1 MSGCVISRTPIAVDC
16 WKRRNSQAKLF
27 FLSHMHSDHTVGL
40 NSSWNHTIY
49 CSEITKALA
58 IEKFNIAPSLMVAI
72 PIGQST
78 ILDLDEIGVEK
89 LTVTLIDANHCP
101 GAVMFLFQGYFGQVL
116 CTGDFR
122 YVDGML
128 DVVAPLKAN
137 PTINTLYLDNT
148 YCKLNC
154 EFPPKADAI
163 LMILNILQEHG
174 DKKIV
179 FGLDTLGK
187 EDLLFKV
194 AMVLEVPIV
203 VDEYRLKT
211 TKLLGYNVGFTTDPD
226 ASHIRVVPRN
236 QVNHFTVSVWNKEHP
251 TIAILPTCR
260 FVGSSNPYAMH
271 ENIIVVPYSDHS
283 SFSELKQFVAVLKP
297 QQIIPVV
304 QRPSDSREDMS
315 VFNEEKSPDATP
327 HVFEIP
333 ASVVIF
339 MSSGWNVGMVPSRG
353 KKRKPLSFFNSR
365 SKRPCGVV
373 FPSHKNRPSMTKI
386 GEYGATTSDR
396 VQTDNPNEPA
406 KKVQEQC
413 HGAQN
418 YHDATEETVPPKKRY
433 CEKEEM
439 HGCHDEAEN
448 NGHAMETGD
457 AENEAG
463 GVDAAV
469 PDPVKPCAM
478 ETNGVCEGHNATE
491 GTVFTE
497 TCNLNKVS
505 LDKQEQTFAPER
517 YEDQICVENQ
527 SNAIRTEDHQENELL
542 NKRHEMESVGEME
555 SVEQQEQTKV
565 DDGDDKDVLHGGLN
579 GTLFREMRNS
589 RTFKLVVQL
598 QRCHRK
604 PKQAVD
610 LKMQNFH
617 QELVSKLPFDPDES
631 FKEGNVCRII
641 VFYWANEGLY
651 LINNISAHVEI

>member
-58 IEKFNIAPSLMVAI
+58 IEKFNMAPSLMVAI

-148 YCKLNC
+148 YCNLDC

-174 DKKIV
+174 NKNIV

-236 QVNHFTVSVWNKEHP
+236 QVNHLTVSMGNEEHT

-260 FVGSSNPYAMH
+260 FVGSSKSNPYAIH
-271 ENIIVVPYSDHS
+271 KNIIVVPYSDHS
-283 SFSELKQFVAVLKP
+283 SFSELKQFVAALKP
-297 QQIIPVV
+297 QQIIPIV

-315 VFNEEKSPDATP
+315 VFNEEKSPGTTP

-339 MSSGWNVGMVPSRG
+339 MSSCWNVGMVPSHHG
-353 KKRKPLSFFNSR
+353 KKRKHLSFFNSR
-365 SKRPCGVV
+365 SKKPCGVV
-373 FPSHKNRPSMTKI
+373 FPSHNNRPSMTEI
-386 GEYGATTSDR
+386 GECGATTSDR

-418 YHDATEETVPPKKRY
+418 DHGTTDETVPQKTCY

-439 HGCHDEAEN
+439 PGRHDDAGN
-448 NGHAMETGD
+448 DDCAIETGD

-463 GVDAAV
+463 GVDAAE
-469 PDPVKPCAM
+469 PGPVKLCAM
-478 ETNGVCEGHNATE
+478 ETNCVCKGHNATE

-497 TCNLNKVS
+497 SCDLNK
-505 LDKQEQTFAPER
+505 LH
-517 YEDQICVENQ
+517 EDQICVENQ
-527 SNAIRTEDHQENELL
+527 SNAIRTEDHQENEIL
-542 NKRHEMESVGEME
+542 NERQNERHEMESLGEG
-555 SVEQQEQTKV
+555 EQQEQTKDDDGG
-565 DDGDDKDVLHGGLN
+565 DDGDLN
-579 GTLFREMRNS
+579 GTLFREM
-589 RTFKLVVQL
+589 QL
-598 QRCHRK
+598 QHCHHK

-610 LKMQNFH
+610 VKMQNLH
-617 QELVSKLPFDPDES
+617 WELVSRLPFDPDES

-641 VFYWANEGLY
+641 VFYWANECLY
-651 LINNISAHVEI
+651 IFNK